1 MSPARVARL
10 VIAAFM
16 AAGLAACAARTPA
29 SVAPVTP
36 QYPDF
41 IFPAI
46 TDPAQ
51 SAIAGQ
57 QRSAWQFLQ
66 GGDLRA
72 AERAFGAI
80 LRQRPGFV
88 PAESGLAYVE
98 LAHKQAPD
106 ALQRFERVLLSAPQY
121 APALAGR
128 GQALAALGRDADAL
142 ASYEAAAAA
151 DPSLDLGARI
161 EVLRFRGAGDAVK
174 EARRAAEKG
183 HADEARKAY
192 AAAIHSS
199 PDSAFLYRELAVV
212 EAKAG
217 NDDEAIVQLRKA
229 LALDAGDVKADVLLG
244 DLLARRGRFDEA
256 VTAYQSAQAVEP
268 SPDTERKLEDARRR
282 ADLARLPAEYQAIPS
297 AAEVTR
303 GDVAAVL
310 GAQLGA
316 SLPPAGNRQG
326 VLVTDVRGH
335 WAATW
340 ILAMV
345 RAGVMDPLPNHTF
358 QPRQRVRRA
367 DFAQTVSRVLALAAA
382 RKPGSA
388 PEWRTARL
396 KIADV
401 SPGHPAYPAISQ
413 AVAAGVLLLD
423 PGDTFQPG
431 RPVSGQE
438 LVDAVARLGTLLGN
452 TRRR

>member
-1 MSPARVARL
+1 MSPARLARL
-10 VIAAFM
+10 AITASLIVC
-16 AAGLAACAARTPA
+16 LAACATKTRP

-51 SAIAGQ
+51 AAIAGQ

-72 AERAFGAI
+72 AERAFGTI
-80 LRQRPGFV
+80 LRQRPGFA
-88 PAESGLAYVE
+88 PAESGLAYVA
-98 LAHKQAPD
+98 LARKQAPD
-106 ALQRFERVLLSAPQY
+106 ALQRFERVLLAQPQY

-174 EARRAAEKG
+174 QARRAAEKG
-183 HADEARKAY
+183 HVDEARQAY
-192 AAAIHSS
+192 AAAIQAS
-199 PDSAFLYRELAVV
+199 PDSAFLYRELAAV

-229 LALDAGDVKADVLLG
+229 LALDTGDAKADVLLG

-256 VTAYQSAQAVEP
+256 VTSYQSALAAEP
-268 SPDTERKLEDARRR
+268 SADTERKLDDARRR
-282 ADLARLPAEYQAIPS
+282 ADLARLPVEYQAIPS
-297 AAEVTR
+297 ATEVTR

-310 GAQLGA
+310 GAQLGPL
-316 SLPPAGNRQG
+316 LPPMGNRQG

-345 RAGVMDPLPNHTF
+345 RAGIMDPLPNHTF

-367 DFAQTVSRVLALAAA
+367 DFAQTVSRVLAVAAA
-382 RKPGSA
+382 RKPGGA
-388 PEWRTARL
+388 PEWRAARL

-413 AVAAGVLLLD
+413 AVASGVLLLE
-423 PGDTFQPG
+423 PGDTFQPA

-438 LVDAVARLGTLLGN
+438 LVDAVARVGGLFGS